1 LDTDIA
7 DLSTEIQNPKAA
19 DKSVRPT
26 QAGETVAMPKRNL
39 RIIKPVKNVPVIG
52 AHLPVCL
59 DFKNG
64 KLYPNERP
72 GLGVELGFQ
81 AIDQDR

>member
-1 LDTDIA
+1 
-7 DLSTEIQNPKAA
+7 
-19 DKSVRPT
+19 
-26 QAGETVAMPKRNL
+26 MPKRNL